1 MKKVLIST
9 VLFVIVA
16 IFATTMVNAATGAE
30 LPNLIYEKGAKYGV
44 TEGHKVKMERYLAK
58 HPATDAQA
66 DAVMA
71 KVDEVVAVYEK
82 AGVTDMAKLSA
93 ADLKKVQD
101 LATEAAAILNVKI
114 AWDGAKVT
122 IYYEGRVEDVIEFS
136 NKLPYTGNDTNI
148 ALVVSSVA
156 VVALAA
162 GFIARRKLANA

>member
-1 MKKVLIST
+1 MKKVLIAT
-9 VLFVIVA
+9 ILFVMVA
-16 IFATTMVNAATGAE
+16 VFATTMVNAATGAE

-71 KVDEVVAVYEK
+71 KVDEVAAVYEK
-82 AGVTDMAKLSA
+82 AGVTNMAKLSA

-136 NKLPYTGNDTNI
+136 DKLPYTGNDTNI

>member
-1 MKKVLIST
+1 MKKILLATI
-9 VLFVIVA
+9 LFVMVA
-16 IFATTMVNAATGAE
+16 VFATTMVNAATGAE
-30 LPNLIYEKGAKYGV
+30 LPNLIYEKGSKYGV
-44 TEGHKVKMERYLAK
+44 TESHKIKMERYLAK

-71 KVDEVVAVYEK
+71 KVDEVAAVYEK
-82 AGVTDMAKLSA
+82 AGVTNMAKLSA

-136 NKLPYTGNDTNI
+136 DKLPYTGNDTNI

-162 GFIARRKLANA
+162 GFIARKKFANA

>member
-1 MKKVLIST
+1 MKKVLIAT
-9 VLFVIVA
+9 ILFVMVA
-16 IFATTMVNAATGAE
+16 VFATTMVNAATGTE
-30 LPNLIYEKGAKYGV
+30 LPSLIYSKGSKYGV
-44 TEGHKVKMERYLAK
+44 TESHKVKMERYLSK

-71 KVDEVVAVYEK
+71 KVDEVVSVLEN
-82 AGVTDMAKLSA
+82 AGVTNIGKLSS

-114 AWDGAKVT
+114 SWDGAKVT
-122 IYYEGRVEDVIEFS
+122 IYYNGKVEDVLDF
-136 NKLPYTGNDTNI
+136 NDKLSYTGNESNI

-162 GFIARRKLANA
+162 GFIARKKLANA

>member
-71 KVDEVVAVYEK
+71 KVDEVAAVYEK

>member
-9 VLFVIVA
+9 VLFVLLAV
-16 IFATTMVNAATGAE
+16 FATTMVNAATGAE

-71 KVDEVVAVYEK
+71 KVDEVAAVYEK

>member
-1 MKKVLIST
+1 MKKILFATI
-9 VLFVIVA
+9 LFVMVA
-16 IFATTMVNAATGAE
+16 VFATTMVNAATGAE
-30 LPNLIYEKGAKYGV
+30 LPNLIYEKGSKYGV
-44 TEGHKVKMERYLAK
+44 TESHKVKMERYLSK

-71 KVDEVVAVYEK
+71 KVDEVVSVLEK
-82 AGVTDMAKLSA
+82 AGVTNIGKLSS

-114 AWDGAKVT
+114 SWDGAKVT
-122 IYYEGRVEDVIEFS
+122 IYYNGKVEDVLDF
-136 NKLPYTGNDTNI
+136 NDKLSYTGNESNI

-162 GFIARRKLANA
+162 GFIARKKLANA

>member
-1 MKKVLIST
+1 MKKILLATI
-9 VLFVIVA
+9 LFVMVA
-16 IFATTMVNAATGAE
+16 VFATTMVNAATGAE
-30 LPNLIYEKGAKYGV
+30 LPNLIYEKGSKYGV
-44 TEGHKVKMERYLAK
+44 TEGHKVKMERYLSK

-71 KVDEVVAVYEK
+71 KVDEVVSVLEK
-82 AGVTDMAKLSA
+82 AGVTNIGKLSS

-114 AWDGAKVT
+114 SWDGAKVT
-122 IYYEGRVEDVIEFS
+122 IYYNGKVEDVLDF
-136 NKLPYTGNDTNI
+136 NDKLSYTGNESNI

-162 GFIARRKLANA
+162 GFIARKKLANA

>member
-9 VLFVIVA
+9 VLFVLLAV
-16 IFATTMVNAATGAE
+16 FATTMVNAATGAE

-71 KVDEVVAVYEK
+71 KVDEVAAVYEK

-93 ADLKKVQD
+93 TDLKKVQD

>member
-30 LPNLIYEKGAKYGV
+30 LPNLIYEKGSKYGV
-44 TEGHKVKMERYLAK
+44 TEGHKVKMERFLAK
-58 HPATDAQA
+58 HPVTDAQA

-71 KVDEVVAVYEK
+71 KVDEVVAILEK
-82 AGVTDMAKLSA
+82 AGVTNIGKLSSS
-93 ADLKKVQD
+93 DLKKVQD

-114 AWDGAKVT
+114 SWDGAKVT
-122 IYYEGRVEDVIEFS
+122 IYYEGRVEDVLDF
-136 NKLPYTGNDTNI
+136 NDKLPYTGNELNI
-148 ALVVSSVA
+148 ALVVSSIA

-162 GFIARRKLANA
+162 GFITRKKLANA

>member
-1 MKKVLIST
+1 MKKVLISM

-30 LPNLIYEKGAKYGV
+30 LPTLIYEKGSKYGV

-136 NKLPYTGNDTNI
+136 NKLPYTGNDTNN

>member
-71 KVDEVVAVYEK
+71 KVDEVAAVYEK
-82 AGVTDMAKLSA
+82 AGVTNMAKLSA

-162 GFIARRKLANA
+162 GVIARRKLANA

>member
-1 MKKVLIST
+1 MKKILFATI
-9 VLFVIVA
+9 LFVMVA
-16 IFATTMVNAATGAE
+16 VFATTMVNAATGAE

-44 TEGHKVKMERYLAK
+44 TEGHKVKMERYLSK

-71 KVDEVVAVYEK
+71 KVDEVVSVLEK
-82 AGVTDMAKLSA
+82 AGVTNIGKLSS

-114 AWDGAKVT
+114 SWDGAKVT
-122 IYYEGRVEDVIEFS
+122 IYYNGKVEDVLDF
-136 NKLPYTGNDTNI
+136 NDKLSYTGNESNI

-162 GFIARRKLANA
+162 GFIARKKLANA

>member
-1 MKKVLIST
+1 MKKVLIVT
-9 VLFVIVA
+9 ILFVMVA
-16 IFATTMVNAATGAE
+16 GFATTVVNAATGSE
-30 LPNLIYEKGAKYGV
+30 LPSLIYNKGSKYGV
-44 TEGHKVKMERYLAK
+44 TESHKVKMERFLHK

-66 DAVMA
+66 DAVMG
-71 KVDEVVAVYEK
+71 KVDEVVKIMENAN
-82 AGVTDMAKLSA
+82 VTNIAKLSS
-93 ADLKKVQD
+93 ADLKKLQD

-122 IYYEGRVEDVIEFS
+122 IYYEGRVEDVLDFNE
-136 NKLPYTGNDTNI
+136 KLTYTGNEINI

>member
-71 KVDEVVAVYEK
+71 KVDEVAAVYEK
-82 AGVTDMAKLSA
+82 AGVTNMAKLSA

>member
-1 MKKVLIST
+1 MKKILLATI
-9 VLFVIVA
+9 LFVMVA
-16 IFATTMVNAATGAE
+16 VFATTMVNAATGAE
-30 LPNLIYEKGAKYGV
+30 LPNLIYEKGSKYGV
-44 TEGHKVKMERYLAK
+44 TESHKIKMERYLAK

-71 KVDEVVAVYEK
+71 N
-82 AGVTDMAKLSA
+82 MAKLSA

-136 NKLPYTGNDTNI
+136 DKLPYTGNDTSI

-162 GFIARRKLANA
+162 GFIARKKFANA

>member
-1 MKKVLIST
+1 MKKVLIAT
-9 VLFVIVA
+9 ILFVMVA
-16 IFATTMVNAATGAE
+16 VFATTMVNAATGAE
-30 LPNLIYEKGAKYGV
+30 LPNLIYEKGSKYGV

-71 KVDEVVAVYEK
+71 KVDEVAAVYEK
-82 AGVTDMAKLSA
+82 AGVTNMAKLSA